1 MSNPFETQQTR
12 ARKEF
17 KALGRAE
24 KNDISEAEIVQ
35 EMTKTMAN
43 PNSAQAIM
51 EAAAAVMY
59 MSAVKRGDTP
69 ITDAVN
75 SCLDKKRAEEKAN
88 RGLVPNPS

>member
-35 EMTKTMAN
+35 EMTKDMAN
-43 PNSAQAIM
+43 PHSAQSILQ
-51 EAAAAVMY
+51 AAASVMY
-59 MSAVKRGDTP
+59 MTAVKGGETS

-75 SCLDKKRAEEKAN
+75 RCLDKKREEKAST
-88 RGLVPNPS
+88 GLVPNPA